1 MLHGPGDENS
11 VPLIQP
17 KRTLSLDVS
26 IIKATA
32 TRVGQPLRGK
42 YPDGLGPVGTG
53 AAAGAGGVCAI
64 GNPFSLSGIQ
74 RGPVQL
80 LLREKRGLLKTSSL
94 SSTLQTLT
102 RVHTESEMELIE
114 SSLSIW
120 FFVPLDLI

>member
-32 TRVGQPLRGK
+32 TRVGQPLH
-42 YPDGLGPVGTG
+42 G